1 MHPSNA
7 RWSINRQICRS
18 RNKNQL
24 KLWAFWFVR
33 AKSFRSL
40 KSRHDAAKNGFIR
53 QSLMKNASF
62 LPSNDKFRSKRQS
75 ITIEVKFVWA
85 ENNAKSTFVQE
96 GRTNLLSAM
105 KIDINRKFPVKWACW
120 VGTWFYYADNVKVSK
135 ICTLCVDLEK

>member
-1 MHPSNA
+1 M
-7 RWSINRQICRS
+7 
-18 RNKNQL
+18 
-24 KLWAFWFVR
+24 R

-40 KSRHDAAKNGFIR
+40 KSRHDAAQSGFIR

-105 KIDINRKFPVKWACW
+105 KIEITENSPSNELAEWELGFIMRITLKSVKFA
-120 VGTWFYYADNVKVSK
+120 
-135 ICTLCVDLEK
+135 L